1 MLIKQIRK
9 EIVLFLFLCV
19 GLLSVLSLMHVAYA
33 AGATYYV
40 DASAGN
46 NSNDGTSSETAWQTI
61 TKVNGVSLQPGDQVL
76 FKRGEIW
83 QGITLRP
90 SSSGVDGNP
99 IRYGSYGD
107 PTSAKPIISGG
118 SRMDTWIGPDA
129 NGEYKKTGLTGD
141 GLRFTVL
148 EDGKRLK
155 GNHVDARLP
164 GPTIGSL
171 TPGSFVADSVTGSV
185 YYKPSTGVANDHVI
199 EIASKNSNFALSSNG
214 KSYLLL
220 DGIDFRGGYDFA
232 LFIGTGSHHV
242 TVQNSNI
249 HGADRAGVRIS
260 GASYNQLLNNQIYD
274 MNYFGIA
281 LEGGAANNVISG
293 NHVHDIGLLD
303 TDDGDTVGIQIVGGA
318 AGLNSKQNTIE
329 KNEIDGIGRDI
340 YKGKGGTTSRGN
352 LYHAGILV
360 DSSTDTTIG
369 QNHIHDVYRSG
380 ILIFTATGDATHT
393 AIRNNVIDHVGK
405 VTSVDFFNSAIYLNT
420 RSGLIDGTTVY
431 NNTIANSRFKADTVN
446 REAAVFIRVQGTSVV
461 GALGTM
467 NGVSIMNNVIAGN
480 EGNYMLSFHADN
492 GATISGLTI
501 DHNLYTRPNSS
512 DGGVYWNQGGVE
524 KNYKANQ
531 MFGASSYSV
540 EKNQDQHA
548 IVGEPL
554 FMDANQANYALQTSS
569 PAIDAGANVGLTVDF
584 LGNLRPVGDGPDIGA
599 YEEQHPINVA
609 PIVSGVTNGQIYPSV
624 VSATY
629 DRGEAWLTHNSDAP
643 IVYLSG
649 SPNTQPGNYVLRVT
663 YKSQTTVIS
672 FTIEFPGA
680 LIDGVQDGASY
691 NQPVKIVYSSG
702 QGTLSRNGGDYQSY
716 TSGTWILQEGAYI
729 FSILDLNGH
738 VTQVRFTIDT
748 TAPVITG
755 VVNGQIY
762 SEDVTPVFTEG
773 KAKLYL
779 MSTSEGEQQ
788 TEISTYEIV
797 TQIEASDGILDKEIS
812 EWVKDYVLSNVRL
825 QTEIL
830 VNPNFLSGAV
840 IHEPGSY
847 RLTVTDA
854 VYNVAEVSFEIQN
867 HPVIEPEPEPEPET
881 KASLVVTGPTHV
893 HSGAEMAVTVG
904 LKNAVNA
911 SAIQFTVVYDPERFT
926 YVSSHSLRS
935 GIGIVQE
942 QHDAVQGK
950 VHFILASLGSSNVI
964 TGAASVVEMNFV
976 AKETVTSQ
984 TSSLVIRQVKIANGQ
999 GVETNLAE
1007 GSYTIQILSHVNKDL
1022 LLAKIT
1028 EGEALM
1034 QAAVE
1039 GNAIGN
1045 YFPGSIALRGPALV
1059 AAILAAKSIV
1069 QSDTVTQAEV
1079 DAARQALEIAISNF
1093 ELGRILTETGNLNN
1107 QPGIT
1112 VGDLGIVAYYYGSTS
1127 SSSNWSEAQIA
1138 DIDHDGVVGLSDM
1151 TFIASRMS
1159 NE

>member
-19 GLLSVLSLMHVAYA
+19 GLLSVLSLSDVTYA

-46 NSNDGTSSETAWQTI
+46 NSNDGTSSATAWQTI

-83 QGITLRP
+83 QGSTLRP
-90 SSSGVDGNP
+90 SSSGVDENP

-107 PTSAKPIISGG
+107 PTLGKPIISGG
-118 SRMDTWIGPDA
+118 TRIDTWIGPDV

-155 GNHVDARLP
+155 GNHADARLP

-199 EIASKNSNFALSSNG
+199 EIASKNSNFAFSSNG
-214 KSYLLL
+214 KNYLLL

-232 LFIGTGSHHV
+232 VFIGTGSHHV
-242 TVQNSNI
+242 TVQNSAI

-281 LEGGAANNVISG
+281 LEGGASNNVISG

-329 KNEIDGIGRDI
+329 KNEIEGIGRDI
-340 YKGKGGTTSRGN
+340 YKGKGGTTARGN

-360 DSSTDTTIG
+360 DSSTDTSIV
-369 QNHIHDVYRSG
+369 QNHIHDLYRSG
-380 ILIFTATGDATHT
+380 ILIFTATGDATNT

-420 RSGLIDGTTVY
+420 RSGYIDGTTVY

-446 REAAVFIRVQGTSVV
+446 REAAVFIRVQGQSVA
-461 GALGTM
+461 GAKGTM
-467 NGVSIMNNVIAGN
+467 KDVSIMNNLIAGN

-492 GATISGLTI
+492 EATISGLTI

-524 KNYKANQ
+524 KIYKANQ

-540 EKNQDQHA
+540 EKNQDHHA
-548 IVGEPL
+548 IVGDPL
-554 FMDANQANYALQTSS
+554 FMDASQANYALQTSS
-569 PAIDAGANVGLTVDF
+569 PAIDAGASVGLAVDF
-584 LGNLRPVGDGPDIGA
+584 LGNPRPVGDGPDIGA
-599 YEEQHPINVA
+599 YEEQHPFIA
-609 PIVSGVTNGQIYPSV
+609 PPVITGVVNGQVYTSV

-629 DRGEAWLTHNSDAP
+629 DRGVAWLTRNSEAP
-643 IVYLSG
+643 VSYLSG
-649 SPNTQPGNYVLRVT
+649 TSITQAGNYVLSVT
-663 YKSQTTVIS
+663 YMSQTTTVS
-672 FTIEFPGA
+672 
-680 LIDGVQDGASY
+680 
-691 NQPVKIVYSSG
+691 
-702 QGTLSRNGGDYQSY
+702 
-716 TSGTWILQEGAYI
+716 
-729 FSILDLNGH
+729 
-738 VTQVRFTIDT
+738 FTIDT
-748 TAPVITG
+748 SAPVITG
-755 VVNGQIY
+755 VIEGERY
-762 SEDVTPVFTEG
+762 TGSVTPEFNKG
-773 KAKLYL
+773 RGMLYR
-779 MSTSEGEQQ
+779 MSKIEGERQV
-788 TEISTYEIV
+788 EARTYEIV
-797 TQIEASDGILDKEIS
+797 SQVEAPDGIIDKEIS
-812 EWVKDYVLSNVRL
+812 EWVKDYFLSSVTME
-825 QTEIL
+825 TEIL
-830 VNPNFLSGAV
+830 VNANFLSGTV

-854 VYNVAEVSFEIQN
+854 VYNVAQVSFQIQD
-867 HPVIEPEPEPEPET
+867 HPVTEPEPEPET
-881 KASLVVTGPTHV
+881 NPSVVVTGPTNV
-893 HSGAEMAVTVG
+893 HSGAEMVVTVG
-904 LKNAVNA
+904 LKNAANA
-911 SAIQFTVVYDPERFT
+911 SAMQFTVVYDPERFT
-926 YVSSHSLRS
+926 YVSSQSMRS

-950 VHFILASLGSSNVI
+950 IHFILASLGSSNVI
-964 TGAASVVEMNFV
+964 TGAASIVEMNFV

-984 TSSLVIRQVKIANGQ
+984 ASSLVVRQVKIANGQ
-999 GVETNLAE
+999 GVETNVAD
-1007 GSYTIQILSHVNKDL
+1007 GSYTIQILGNVNKEL
-1022 LLAKIT
+1022 LIAKIA
-1028 EGEALM
+1028 EGEALL
-1034 QAAVE
+1034 QGAVE

-1045 YFPGSIALRGPALV
+1045 YFPGSIALRGPALA
-1059 AAILAAKSIV
+1059 AAILAAKSVV

-1079 DAARQALEIAISNF
+1079 DAARQAVETAISHF

-1127 SSSNWSEAQIA
+1127 SSPNWSEAQIA
-1138 DIDHDGVVGLSDM
+1138 DIDDDGVVGLSDM
-1151 TFIASRMS
+1151 TFIVSRMN

>member
-19 GLLSVLSLMHVAYA
+19 GLLSVLSLSHVTYA

-40 DASAGN
+40 DASIG
-46 NSNDGTSSETAWQTI
+46 NDGNDGISSEHAWKTI
-61 TKVNGVSLQPGDQVL
+61 TKLNSVTLQPGDQVL
-76 FKRGEIW
+76 FKRGEVW
-83 QGITLRP
+83 QGVTLRP

-99 IRYGSYGD
+99 IQYGSYGD
-107 PTSAKPIISGG
+107 PTLGKPIISGG

-141 GLRFTVL
+141 GLRVTVL

-155 GNHVDARLP
+155 GNHIDARLP

-199 EIASKNSNFALSSNG
+199 EIANKNGTFAFSSNG
-214 KSYLLL
+214 KNYILL
-220 DGIDFRGGYDFA
+220 DGIDFRGGYDFVV
-232 LFIGTGSHHV
+232 FIGTGSHHV

-249 HGADRAGVRIS
+249 HGVDRAGVRIS

-281 LEGGAANNVISG
+281 LEGGASNNVISG
-293 NHVHDIGLLD
+293 NRVHSIGLLD

-318 AGLNSKQNTIE
+318 AGLNSKQNVIE
-329 KNEIDGIGRDI
+329 KNEIEQIGRDI
-340 YKGKGGTTSRGN
+340 YKGKGGTSAKGN

-360 DSSTDTTIG
+360 DSSTDTSIK
-369 QNHIHDVYRSG
+369 QNHIHDLYRTG
-380 ILIFTATGDATHT
+380 VLIFTATGDATHT

-420 RSGLIDGTTVY
+420 RSGYIDGTTVY

-446 REAAVFIRVQGTSVV
+446 REAAVFIRVQGSSVA
-461 GALGTM
+461 GAKGTM
-467 NGVSIMNNVIAGN
+467 NDVSIMNNLIAGN

-492 GATISGLTI
+492 DAAISGLAI
-501 DHNLYTRPNSS
+501 DHNLYTRS
-512 DGGVYWNQGGVE
+512 DATAGGVYWNQGGTE
-524 KNYKANQ
+524 KIYKANQ
-531 MFGASSYSV
+531 MFGSPSSYSV
-540 EKNQDQHA
+540 EKNQDSHA
-548 IVGEPL
+548 IVGDPL
-554 FMDANQANYALQTSS
+554 FLNANQANYALQPSS
-569 PAIDAGANVGLTVDF
+569 PAIDAGANVGLTVDY
-584 LGNLRPVGDGPDIGA
+584 LGNPRPVGDGTDIGA
-599 YEEQHPINVA
+599 YEEQHPIVA
-609 PIVSGVTNGQIYPSV
+609 APVVSGVTTGQIYPSV

-629 DRGEAWLTHNSDAP
+629 DRGEAWLTRNSEAP
-643 IVYLSG
+643 VVYLSG
-649 SPNTQPGNYVLRVT
+649 SPITQPGNYVLRVT
-663 YKSQTTVIS
+663 YQTQTTTVNFSIA
-672 FTIEFPGA
+672 FPSA
-680 LIDGVQDGASY
+680 LFEGVQDGASY
-691 NQPVKIVYSSG
+691 NQPVKIAYSSG

-716 TSGTWILQEGAYI
+716 TSGKWIEQEGAYI
-729 FSILDLNGH
+729 FSLLDLNGH
-738 VTQVRFTIDT
+738 VTVIRFTIDT

-762 SEDVTPVFTEG
+762 SEDVSPVFMEG

-788 TEISTYEIV
+788 SEIGTYEIV
-797 TQIEASDGILDKEIS
+797 SQIEALDGILDKEIS
-812 EWVKDYVLSNVRL
+812 EWVKDYVLSNVML

-830 VNPNFLSGAV
+830 VNPNFLSGTV

-854 VYNVAEVSFEIQN
+854 VYNVAQVSFQIQN
-867 HPVIEPEPEPEPET
+867 HPVTEPEPEPET
-881 KASLVVTGPTHV
+881 NPSVVVTGPTNV

-911 SAIQFTVVYDPERFT
+911 SAIQFTVVYDPERFI

-942 QHDAVQGK
+942 QHDAEQGK

-964 TGAASVVEMNFV
+964 TGAASVVEMNFA
-976 AKETVTSQ
+976 AKETVTPQ
-984 TSSLVIRQVKIANGQ
+984 ASSLVVRQVKIANGL
-999 GVETNLAE
+999 GVETNVAD
-1007 GSYTIQILSHVNKDL
+1007 GSYTIQILGNVNKEL
-1022 LLAKIT
+1022 LISKIA

-1034 QAAVE
+1034 QGAVE

-1045 YFPGSIALRGPALV
+1045 YFPGSIALRGPALA
-1059 AAILAAKSIV
+1059 AAILAAKSVV

-1079 DAARQALEIAISNF
+1079 DTARQAVETAISHF

-1127 SSSNWSEAQIA
+1127 SSSDWSEAQMA
-1138 DIDHDGVVGLSDM
+1138 DIDHDGVVGMSDM
-1151 TFIASRMS
+1151 TFIVSRMN